1 MVNGDTMILK
11 NRRAAITKAIQEWFE
26 NNPDKLNID
35 LARHFGVSEMTAS
48 RWHKG
53 TNIPDVDLLPELA
66 DFLGIDLNTLFGV
79 ESNSDL
85 TNEEKK
91 IIEAYRTQENMRQ
104 AVKNVL
110 SIKD

>member
-1 MVNGDTMILK
+1 MIQR
-11 NRRAAITKAIQEWFE
+11 NTRAAITKAIQDWF
-26 NNPDKLNID
+26 NKNPDKHNID
-35 LARHFGVSEMTAS
+35 LAKHFNVSEMTAS

-66 DFLGIDLNTLFGV
+66 NLLDIDLNELFGV
-79 ESNSDL
+79 NNPSDL
-85 TNEEKK
+85 TEEEQK
-91 IIEAYRTQENMRQ
+91 IIKAYRTQENMRQ